1 MGINPI
7 KSYVKSWEKGYVMK
21 SLRMKLF
28 VSFSALIVIA
38 IILGSM
44 GTINLR
50 SSKNRVDTMI
60 SENYELV
67 DLATQMSENVA
78 LRVIDARGYV
88 MYGDTTYRDE
98 FMKMTDESEET
109 LEKLEAVIGDTP
121 EYKEAVEKTYRWRD
135 LIIEDVIPA
144 YERGGYEAAIPIMEE
159 YCQVWSIEAID
170 EWNDIKT
177 VASDD
182 LKKNGNEIVADA
194 GGLIVINLIASI
206 IAILVGLALVYYLN
220 KTIVIP
226 VKKVNTSLER
236 ISKNDLTGEDI
247 EVDSKD
253 EIFTLSQS
261 TNNLKNQLRNIVGNL
276 VEKSHLLDS
285 SSDELSQNS
294 ERTSGAYTEV
304 ARTIEEIALGATS
317 QAQDTE
323 DGAHVVGE
331 MEVVLNKNHDYM
343 DRLNE
348 STERVDLLKNQ
359 GIESM
364 ADLVE
369 KTKENQRASKEIQ
382 EVIES
387 TNESAKQIEKA
398 SQMIESISD
407 QTNLL
412 ALNASIEAASAG
424 EHGKGFA
431 VVAEE
436 IRKLAEESSRFTE
449 DIKNTVSQL
458 GNRTNEAVKTMDRTE
473 TIVMEQSQTVMETQ
487 ERFNGIN
494 EAIES
499 IKSVIENLNLSS
511 DELDE
516 KKQGLL
522 DMISN
527 LSSIAQENAAG
538 SQEVSASVEEQT
550 VAIEEIARS
559 SQGLAEL
566 AEDLNQV
573 VDSFKI

>member
-1 MGINPI
+1 
-7 KSYVKSWEKGYVMK
+7 
-21 SLRMKLF
+21 
-28 VSFSALIVIA
+28 
-38 IILGSM
+38 
-44 GTINLR
+44 
-50 SSKNRVDTMI
+50 MI

-88 MYGDTTYRDE
+88 MYGDPTYRDE
-98 FMKMTDESEET
+98 FMKMTDESAKTLKQLET
-109 LEKLEAVIGDTP
+109 VIGDTP
-121 EYKEAVEKTYRWRD
+121 EYKQAVEKTYRWRD
-135 LIIEDVIPA
+135 LIINDVIPA
-144 YERGGYEAAIPIMEE
+144 YESGGYEAALPIMEE
-159 YCQVWSIEAID
+159 YCQIWSIEAID
-170 EWNDIKT
+170 EWNAIKT
-177 VASDD
+177 TASEE
-182 LKKNGNEIVADA
+182 LKQNGKGIVSDAD
-194 GGLIVINLIASI
+194 GLIVINLIAST
-206 IAILVGLALVYYLN
+206 IAIIVGLALVYYLN
-220 KTIVIP
+220 KTIVVP
-226 VKKVNTSLER
+226 VKMVNSSLER

-247 EVDSKD
+247 VVDSKD
-253 EIFTLSQS
+253 EILTLSQS
-261 TNNLKNQLRNIVGNL
+261 TNNLKNQLKVIIGDL
-276 VEKSHLLDS
+276 VDKAHSLDD

-294 ERTSGAYTEV
+294 ERTSGAYVEV

-323 DGAHVVGE
+323 DGAQVVGE
-331 MEVVLNKNHDYM
+331 MEEVLNKNHDYM
-343 DRLNE
+343 DRLNK

-364 ADLVE
+364 AELVE
-369 KTKENQRASKEIQ
+369 KTKENQRASEEIQ
-382 EVIES
+382 EVIEA

-398 SQMIESISD
+398 SGMIESISD

-449 DIKNTVSQL
+449 EIKNTVSELANKTSQ
-458 GNRTNEAVKTMDRTE
+458 AVKTMDRTE
-473 TIVMEQSQTVMETQ
+473 TIVLEQSQTVMETQ

-499 IKSVIENLNLSS
+499 IKSVIENLNTSS

-527 LSSIAQENAAG
+527 LSSIAEENAAG
-538 SQEVSASVEEQT
+538 SQQVSASVEEQT

-559 SQGLAEL
+559 SHGLAKL
-566 AEDLNQV
+566 AEDLNEV
-573 VDSFKI
+573 VERFKI